1 VVAAAI
7 LVISVAA
14 FLQFFVSYCRS
25 LIAAYNEV
33 ELSEQARQV
42 IGIESHAVSGDDF
55 RRLLELVRVCPEM
68 GDDTREIGAVRT
80 YYSMLG
86 AARALAQSLLPSI
99 AAWMERERA
108 GCTYFVA
115 VALDRRI
122 ARNRFL
128 LEQQASGFQ

>member
-1 VVAAAI
+1 MVAAIILAI
-7 LVISVAA
+7 SLAA

-25 LIAAYNEV
+25 LIAAYSEV
-33 ELSEQARQV
+33 ELSDQARQV
-42 IGIESHAVSGDDF
+42 TGIRDRAVSGDDF
-55 RRLLELVRVCPEM
+55 RRLLELMRLCPEM
-68 GDDTREIGAVRT
+68 GDDSNEIGAVRT
-80 YYSMLG
+80 YF
-86 AARALAQSLLPSI
+86 SLLSLARSI
-99 AAWMERERA
+99 GRAIMPAFASWTERERA

>member
-1 VVAAAI
+1 MIAAI
-7 LVISVAA
+7 ILVFSVAA

-42 IGIESHAVSGDDF
+42 TGIESRTVSGDDF
-55 RRLLELVRVCPEM
+55 RRMLELVRVCPEL
-68 GDDTREIGAVRT
+68 GDDSREIGAVRT

-86 AARALAQSLLPSI
+86 ALRKLANSLLPRMT
-99 AAWMERERA
+99 AWAERERA
-108 GCTYFVA
+108 SCTYFVA

-128 LEQQASGFQ
+128 LEQQSSGYQ

>member
-1 VVAAAI
+1 MIAAII

-25 LIAAYNEV
+25 LIAAYNGV
-33 ELSEQARQV
+33 ELSDQARQV
-42 IGIESHAVSGDDF
+42 TGIRNHHVTGEDF
-55 RRLLELVRVCPEM
+55 ARVLDLMRLCPEL
-68 GDDTREIGAVRT
+68 GDDTKEIGAVRA

-86 AARALAQSLLPSI
+86 AARRAVNLLGPVLAS
-99 AAWMERERA
+99 WMDRERA

-128 LEQQASGFQ
+128 LEQQASGF